1 MNQIIVLIVSV
12 LLWAQVL
19 ANEPRIL
26 MIHQALGTWRG
37 VETDLLVRHKKFCD
51 NNVVSHLIVPKISQM
66 IPYLVE
72 AKLPFV
78 VSEDLKLVRCPK
90 GYREEVDSLYAA
102 MVKAVQYYALNVIF
116 CTSFEQLEA
125 AQRVKKQLPVKIIYI
140 EHTFLHAIPHY
151 FLEGRD
157 QNLKNI
163 DGMICVCQQS
173 AELIKAKNTE
183 MGLGIKNIAV
193 IICFIDDERLLKYVP
208 TKERQTYFK
217 EAFNLD
223 VGNQPVVSMIGNF
236 YLPAWL
242 KRHDLLLEAVSK
254 LKREHQLEIQV
265 MLAGHGPGQADI
277 EKMADTMGLRNNVHF
292 LGFVADTASLLY
304 HSDFHVLSSGVESVG
319 IATLE
324 AGFMK
329 KPAIVATGTG
339 ADGVLLHEQT
349 GLFFRNGDSNDL
361 ANKMLL
367 LLTEPVIRQALGQ
380 TAYTYNGTHF
390 AADVL
395 FAQTYEYFQNVCQT

>member
-90 GYREEVDSLYAA
+90 GYREEIDSLYAA

-157 QNLKNI
+157 QNLQNI
-163 DGMICVCQQS
+163 YHLS
-173 AELIKAKNTE
+173 NAE
-183 MGLGIKNIAV
+183 V
-193 IICFIDDERLLKYVP
+193 FIDEKDIVRAFQKTLRDFYKIPSIQKPPPIYKSKRLL
-208 TKERQTYFK
+208 
-217 EAFNLD
+217 
-223 VGNQPVVSMIGNF
+223 MCIG
-236 YLPAWL
+236 
-242 KRHDLLLEAVSK
+242 R
-254 LKREHQLEIQV
+254 
-265 MLAGHGPGQADI
+265 
-277 EKMADTMGLRNNVHF
+277 
-292 LGFVADTASLLY
+292 
-304 HSDFHVLSSGVESVG
+304 
-319 IATLE
+319 
-324 AGFMK
+324 
-329 KPAIVATGTG
+329 
-339 ADGVLLHEQT
+339 
-349 GLFFRNGDSNDL
+349 
-361 ANKMLL
+361 
-367 LLTEPVIRQALGQ
+367 
-380 TAYTYNGTHF
+380 
-390 AADVL
+390 
-395 FAQTYEYFQNVCQT
+395 